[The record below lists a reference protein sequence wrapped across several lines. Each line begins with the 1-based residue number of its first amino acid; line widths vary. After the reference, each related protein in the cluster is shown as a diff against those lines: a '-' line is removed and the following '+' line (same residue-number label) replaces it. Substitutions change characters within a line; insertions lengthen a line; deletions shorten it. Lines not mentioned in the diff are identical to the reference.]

1 MSGAM
6 IPITDDI
13 VFDEAEVEIGFIRAS
28 GPGGQNVNKVASA
41 AQLRFDV
48 VRSRSLPE
56 AVRARLARQLGRRLS
71 RDGVLVITAQ
81 RFRSQQR
88 NREDGLARL
97 VGLVR
102 RAATPPKPR
111 RPTKPSRAQNER
123 RLAAKAR
130 HAAVKQ
136 RRHPPPEE

>member
-97 VGLVR
+97 VALVR

-136 RRHPPPEE
+136 RRLPPAEE

>member
-71 RDGVLVITAQ
+71 RDGVLVVTAQ

-97 VGLVR
+97 VALIR

-111 RPTKPSRAQNER
+111 RPTKPSRAQKER

-136 RRHPPPEE
+136 RRHPPAEE

>member
-6 IPITDDI
+6 IPITNDI

-97 VGLVR
+97 VALVR

-136 RRHPPPEE
+136 RRHPPAEE

>member
-6 IPITDDI
+6 IPITNDI